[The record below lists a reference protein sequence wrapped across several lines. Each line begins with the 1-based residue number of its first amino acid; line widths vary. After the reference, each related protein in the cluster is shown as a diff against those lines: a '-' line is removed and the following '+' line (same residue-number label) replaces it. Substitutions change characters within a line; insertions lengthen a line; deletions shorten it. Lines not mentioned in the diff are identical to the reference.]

1 MQYAYIMTVLQYSN
15 YCLPFIIVLQ
25 YIIMNRRM
33 TEEIPR
39 TAEQIKGDNKIQG
52 KCIQSCN
59 LMIAKQAD

>member
-1 MQYAYIMTVLQYSN
+1 
-15 YCLPFIIVLQ
+15 
-25 YIIMNRRM
+25 MNRRM

-52 KCIQSCN
+52 KCLQSCN

>member
-1 MQYAYIMTVLQYSN
+1 MTVIQYSNN
-15 YCLPFIIVLQ
+15 YCLPIIIYNSITIYNNEQ
-25 YIIMNRRM
+25 KDDS
-33 TEEIPR
+33 EEIPR